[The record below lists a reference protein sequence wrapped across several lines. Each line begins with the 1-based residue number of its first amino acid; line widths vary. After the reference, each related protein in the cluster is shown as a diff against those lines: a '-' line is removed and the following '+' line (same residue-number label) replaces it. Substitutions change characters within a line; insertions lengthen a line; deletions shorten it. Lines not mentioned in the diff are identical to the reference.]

1 VAVVYLEPE
10 DEITGA
16 VARLRAMP
24 GGDVVMVVPA
34 GSRVS
39 TSRINFRLLAKE
51 ASERGLRLAI
61 VSDEP
66 GVRSV
71 STAAGVPAHS
81 SVDAAEAAFVRDSG
95 AGLAVAAAA
104 TVGAAAPVTAASGAA
119 QTTDSGQ
126 AAAKPALEPDDTKTQ
141 VLPAVGAAPGSAAGV
156 RPPRAGGR
164 LSVEP
169 PLYDMGD
176 VARRRRRPR
185 AAMVA
190 PVAALLLLL
199 VLVGLSLY
207 AAYLFVPTATIT
219 LEPKLIDVGPLSMTV
234 TADPQVAVVDPAAGL
249 IPASTIQVPLE
260 STSTFPT
267 TGTAVTTTAAS
278 GAVRFTSTNTVFE
291 VPVPAG
297 TVVSTANGIDFETTD
312 RVTVP
317 RANFGTQKEGTV
329 MADVVAREKGVRGN
343 VPANAIKKLPA
354 SLSSALVTVRNPQP
368 TSGGDRTE
376 EAVVSQADYDAALA
390 QLTADLT
397 PRLAVAL
404 VDPAT
409 TPHGLTLYPESAA
422 LGPATVDQEA
432 AAVVDTKAESFTLTV
447 SATATVLAVNEEQ
460 VDEVAQ
466 AQLVTQ
472 VPSGTTL
479 LPATIKTIHAPGEL
493 SGNTVIYNASAAAK
507 SWRSPDTDQ
516 LLAEITG
523 QSVTDARTIMER
535 YGTPDIAI
543 WPDFIDR
550 LPDQN
555 RIRLTIVPP
564 QETP

>member
-24 GGDVVMVVPA
+24 GGDVVLVVPA
-34 GSRVS
+34 GSHVS
-39 TSRINFRLLAKE
+39 TSRINFRLLARE

-71 STAAGVPAHS
+71 STAAGVPAHGP
-81 SVDAAEAAFVRDSG
+81 VDAAEAALSRDSG
-95 AGLAVAAAA
+95 VGAAVAAAA
-104 TVGAAAPVTAASGAA
+104 AVGAAPAIVPPAAPT
-119 QTTDSGQ
+119 
-126 AAAKPALEPDDTKTQ
+126 KPPPEADDTKTQ
-141 VLPAVGAAPGSAAGV
+141 VLPAVGATQETATAA

-169 PLYDMGD
+169 PLYDVGD

-190 PVAALLLLL
+190 PAAALVLLL

-207 AAYLFVPTATIT
+207 AAYLFVPTATVT
-219 LEPKLIDVGPLSMTV
+219 LQPKLIDVGPLSLTV
-234 TADPQVAVVDPAAGL
+234 TADPQVAVVDPVAGL
-249 IPASTIQVPLE
+249 IPASEIPVPLE
-260 STSTFPT
+260 STSTFPA

-278 GAVRFTSTNTVFE
+278 GVVRFTSTNTVFE
-291 VPVPAG
+291 VPVKAG

-312 RVTVP
+312 SVTVP

-329 MADVVAREKGVRGN
+329 MADVVAREKGDRGN
-343 VPANAIKKLPA
+343 VPANAIRKLPA

-368 TSGGDRTE
+368 TSGGDRIE
-376 EAVVSQADYDAALA
+376 EAVVSQADYDAALG
-390 QLTADLT
+390 QLTAGLT
-397 PRLAVAL
+397 TQLALAMA
-404 VDPAT
+404 DPAT
-409 TPHGLTLYPESAA
+409 TPHGLTLYPKSAV

-447 SATATVLAVNEEQ
+447 TATATVLAVNEEQ

-466 AQLVTQ
+466 AQLTTQ

-493 SGNTVIYNASAAAK
+493 SGETVVYNASAAAK
-507 SWRSPDTDQ
+507 SWRSPDTNK
-516 LLAEITG
+516 LLGEITG
-523 QSVTDARTIMER
+523 QSVGDARTIMEL
-535 YGTPDIAI
+535 YGTPDIEI

-555 RIRLTIVPP
+555 RIRLTIVSP